1 MQNKNSYQLV
11 DEVDP
16 SDITPEE
23 KFDYNPY
30 PNTKLKYEI

>member
-1 MQNKNSYQLV
+1 MPNKNSYQLV

-16 SDITPEE
+16 ADITPEE

-30 PNTKLKYEI
+30 PDKKI